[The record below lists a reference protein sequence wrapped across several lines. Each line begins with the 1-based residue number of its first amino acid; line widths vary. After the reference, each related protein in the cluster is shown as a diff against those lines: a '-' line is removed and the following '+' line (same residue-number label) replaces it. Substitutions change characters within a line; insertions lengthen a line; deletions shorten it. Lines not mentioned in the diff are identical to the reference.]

1 MEWKK
6 NRVFSSIPCR
16 RIELMELLGLI
27 GELYRN
33 TLLRGQEASL
43 RDKPSRDYTILIY
56 HIWRYLN
63 IL

>member
-1 MEWKK
+1 
-6 NRVFSSIPCR
+6 
-16 RIELMELLGLI
+16 MELLGLI